1 MRNTHAL
8 SNNIFLIR
16 EQEMLILEELIPGK
30 AVLSLPHRMDMLAL
44 VAPTFPERSSGLI
57 LCGGNPAPVPCLIRG
72 RGVVA
77 TLSIGI

>member
-30 AVLSLPHRMDMLAL
+30 AVLSLPYTTDMLAL
-44 VAPTFPERSSGLI
+44 VAPTPTFPERSSGLI
-57 LCGGNPAPVPCLIRG
+57 LCGGTQLRFPA
-72 RGVVA
+72 
-77 TLSIGI
+77 